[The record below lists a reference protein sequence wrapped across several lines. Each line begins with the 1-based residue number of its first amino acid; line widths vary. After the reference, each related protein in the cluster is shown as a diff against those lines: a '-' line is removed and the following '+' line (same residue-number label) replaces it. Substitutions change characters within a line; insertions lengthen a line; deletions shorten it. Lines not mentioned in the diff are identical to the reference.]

1 MIYNHFDKA
10 KRTAR
15 SISSLCLLLILSFI
29 TACYEYDESDS
40 TEAQKTVPLIFY
52 LQSAGGHQTRAYI
65 GDVTGS
71 NAENYI
77 GSIKVWLFDGENFV
91 SYSERLDIT
100 GGNKVAMDIPQ
111 RLIGQTADLY
121 IIANDGDGLDATTS
135 LANLTTALLS
145 TTKYTAANPTTED
158 NIGSGLP
165 MSRIIKGCSITSTD
179 GVQAKIDNDNVIL
192 ITRAVSKIRFAFAR
206 TKDHTG
212 QVLGITLNANQ
223 IASQEYIFPVDPAT
237 NTADYTSPY
246 LGDLH
251 ANIVSGS
258 YENTVMTLG
267 STDGTAN
274 PIVPYGDKTITE
286 VYNANDPTI
295 DPTIYTWANWSN
307 SGEVSS
313 MSNQQKAET
322 YNALMDNY
330 TCKTLY
336 LRESDKQLEGKI
348 YYRLSPTGTIKS
360 ATFKMISPSEVQDF
374 ARNHIWIVY
383 GYFLGDKFNLIV
395 QTIPWEDSFITLDY
409 TETVSWKDEGE
420 PDWTPT
426 LTSANSSDEIIEGTT
441 YKVIHTKGGD
451 TPSMSFTLDSPQ
463 GWEWMAVLE
472 PLTSGAGD
480 FISFGDGSSVATGD
494 VGLASTLNFRIATT
508 STSVVHRARLRLFV
522 RTPSGDQSIEVQT
535 VKFIIS
541 RNN

>member
-1 MIYNHFDKA
+1 
-10 KRTAR
+10 
-15 SISSLCLLLILSFI
+15 
-29 TACYEYDESDS
+29 
-40 TEAQKTVPLIFY
+40 
-52 LQSAGGHQTRAYI
+52 
-65 GDVTGS
+65 
-71 NAENYI
+71 
-77 GSIKVWLFDGENFV
+77 
-91 SYSERLDIT
+91 
-100 GGNKVAMDIPQ
+100 
-111 RLIGQTADLY
+111 
-121 IIANDGDGLDATTS
+121 
-135 LANLTTALLS
+135 
-145 TTKYTAANPTTED
+145 
-158 NIGSGLP
+158 
-165 MSRIIKGCSITSTD
+165 
-179 GVQAKIDNDNVIL
+179 
-192 ITRAVSKIRFAFAR
+192 
-206 TKDHTG
+206 
-212 QVLGITLNANQ
+212 
-223 IASQEYIFPVDPAT
+223 
-237 NTADYTSPY
+237 
-246 LGDLH
+246 
-251 ANIVSGS
+251 
-258 YENTVMTLG
+258 MTLG
-267 STDGTAN
+267 STDGSVN
-274 PIVPYGDKTITE
+274 PIVPYGDMTITE

-295 DPTIYTWANWSN
+295 DPTIYTWANWST
-307 SGEVSS
+307 SDAASS
-313 MSNQQKAET
+313 LSNQQKAVT

-426 LTSANSSDEIIEGTT
+426 LTSANSSTETIEGTNYT
-441 YKVIHTKGGD
+441 VIHTNGGD

-463 GWEWMAVLE
+463 GWEWIAVLE

-494 VGLASTLNFRIATT
+494 VGLASTLSFRIATT